1 MSDKIQALKRQ
12 INELNK
18 QIEELRHHEEQLDLV
33 IKATGVGIWDWKV
46 QTGEL
51 SLNERWANI
60 IGYSLAEISPTSVET
75 WIKYA
80 HPDDLKVSDRLLK
93 EHWAGE
99 SEYYIF
105 ESRMKH
111 KNGSW
116 IWVYDT
122 GRVTEWESEGVP
134 KRMVGTH
141 VDITEQK
148 NTQFRLDEANAELE
162 RLVRI
167 DPLSKIPNRRAYD
180 ERFTSALAVS
190 KRRSSPLSLL
200 MIDIDYFKKYN
211 DTYGHDKGDIAIQTV
226 AATLKNTLP
235 RDTDF
240 VARYGGEEFVIIL
253 PFTDSGGACVVCEEI
268 LTAVTSLEI
277 EHKSSQCCQFL
288 SVSIGVSSTKSGA
301 ANLFK
306 EADEALY
313 NAKAKGRNQY
323 RIYETNA
330 SKLL

>member
-1 MSDKIQALKRQ
+1 MSDKIQALNRQ

-18 QIEELRHHEEQLDLV
+18 RIDELMHHKEQLDLV

-75 WIKYA
+75 WIQYA
-80 HPDDLKVSDRLLK
+80 HPDDLELSDRLLK

-148 NTQFRLDEANAELE
+148 NTQFRLDGECKKNCVSGILTTLLKGQQNAN
-162 RLVRI
+162 I
-167 DPLSKIPNRRAYD
+167 RRAYCS
-180 ERFTSALAVS
+180 T
-190 KRRSSPLSLL
+190 
-200 MIDIDYFKKYN
+200 
-211 DTYGHDKGDIAIQTV
+211 
-226 AATLKNTLP
+226 
-235 RDTDF
+235 
-240 VARYGGEEFVIIL
+240 
-253 PFTDSGGACVVCEEI
+253 SGG
-268 LTAVTSLEI
+268 
-277 EHKSSQCCQFL
+277 
-288 SVSIGVSSTKSGA
+288 
-301 ANLFK
+301 
-306 EADEALY
+306 
-313 NAKAKGRNQY
+313 
-323 RIYETNA
+323 
-330 SKLL
+330 LLQP